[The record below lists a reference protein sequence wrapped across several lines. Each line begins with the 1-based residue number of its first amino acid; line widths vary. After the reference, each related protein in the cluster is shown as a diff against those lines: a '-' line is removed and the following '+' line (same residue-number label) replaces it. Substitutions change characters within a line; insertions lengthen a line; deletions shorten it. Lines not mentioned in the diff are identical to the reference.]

1 MKAKEFN
8 KISEGDIVEIIGI
21 DTTER
26 CIVMTKTNYACN
38 LFTVEQDNKAD
49 GIMRPVASYYR
60 TYDEIIS
67 KVGSDIALYEHYLDL
82 SNKTPI

>member
-1 MKAKEFN
+1 MKKKEFN
-8 KISEGDIVEIIGI
+8 KIAEGDIVTIIGI
-21 DTTER
+21 DTQED
-26 CIVMTKTNYACN
+26 CVVMTKTDYACN

-67 KVGSDIALYEHYLDL
+67 KVGSDIALYEYYLDL